1 MIISSV
7 IFPALVKVYK
17 HFFNGLAFDEHNQVV
32 ELDTPYP
39 GGNLFSLAS
48 GGAIY
53 TRDPHGRVT
62 SDQLNGGDFTLLTGQ
77 DWQLIEP
84 YLEENERLFDIP
96 VDDLLS
102 VNGQKLPPDQVY
114 RKIQPRALRAL
125 MAEEAWVTESDD

>member
-1 MIISSV
+1 M
-7 IFPALVKVYK
+7 
-17 HFFNGLAFDEHNQVV
+17 
-32 ELDTPYP
+32 
-39 GGNLFSLAS
+39 
-48 GGAIY
+48 
-53 TRDPHGRVT
+53 
-62 SDQLNGGDFTLLTGQ
+62 NGGDFTLLTEQ

-96 VDDLLS
+96 VDGLLS